1 MIVVVG
7 LCKAQNLLG
16 EIRVTVFRTLVKSHK
31 DVKGTEVFTR
41 RYSAKKNN
49 LNSFTKVFS

>member
-7 LCKAQNLLG
+7 LCKAQNLLR

-31 DVKGTEVFTR
+31 GVKGTEVFTR
-41 RYSAKKNN
+41 RYSAKKD
-49 LNSFTKVFS
+49 NSFTKVFS